1 MSELREEL
9 ILVKTFPQE
18 FETLS
23 ASSSHDTN
31 KITSFHKDFFL
42 GISFET

>member
-1 MSELREEL
+1 MSELWKEL

-23 ASSSHDTN
+23 VSYSHDTN
-31 KITSFHKDFFL
+31 EITSFHKDFFP